1 MFRRPRSKK
10 TPGKPE
16 LAGRGVAPVVVT
28 SVDELADRFKGFRV
42 DQIEVWVEAAVETGG
57 FLKLFVS
64 AEAKGGLKVT
74 LKPRTA

>member
-1 MFRRPRSKK
+1 MKK
-10 TPGKPE
+10 TAGKAE
-16 LAGRGVAPVVVT
+16 LLGRGAAPLVVT
-28 SVDELADRFKGFRV
+28 TVDELADRFKGFRV

-74 LKPRTA
+74 LKPRAA